1 MIELLLYF
9 GLANLGFSAT
19 GLGYAFIVKPL
30 TTKTGEGDSSE

>member
-9 GLANLGFSAT
+9 GLANLGFSIT

-30 TTKTGEGDSSE
+30 TAKTGEKTDE